1 MADTASEGRALP
13 HRRPGRASA
22 TSPGCMLILALIVA
36 LLLAPGV
43 ASAAATPV
51 DLTPPR
57 ILPLYRGAPALPVL
71 VGNRYAVATGRWRV
85 PRGSRLTVEWLN
97 ARGRVASRVLGFEV
111 GAGELGKPLTAR
123 VCAVGSGTRACRLAR
138 LSGAVRTVA
147 SYLQATCGSRRPPAP
162 AYDPDFAFFSAP
174 HAEYGW
180 NPCKPIVWAL
190 DTYDMPALRGAP
202 AATWEALTSQA
213 IAQLAAAT
221 GATFVRA
228 PNFYAAP
235 GLPNEGTVGPAG
247 VALAIGFAPQ
257 GPDVGGTGGL
267 HDVAGQ
273 FATMGEV
280 EVSTGAAFA
289 EPQALLVLLHELGH
303 AMGLAHP
310 VAEPPAPDPLN
321 AVMDPAISPFTA
333 YQPGDL
339 CGLYELTWRLP
350 CAGASAVTLGQG
362 VVKG

>member
-1 MADTASEGRALP
+1 MADPASDGRALP
-13 HRRPGRASA
+13 HRPGARTSASYA
-22 TSPGCMLILALIVA
+22 ACALIVV
-36 LLLAPGV
+36 LLHAPGV
-43 ASAAATPV
+43 ASAATRPI

-57 ILPLYRGAPALPVL
+57 IVPLYRETPLLPVL
-71 VGNRYAVATGRWRV
+71 VGNSYAVATGRWRV

-97 ARGRVASRVLGFEV
+97 ARGRVVSRVLGFEV
-111 GAGELGKPLTAR
+111 GAGELGRPLTAR
-123 VCAVGSGTRACRLAR
+123 ICAVGPGGRACRLAR
-138 LSGAVRTVA
+138 LSGVVRTVA
-147 SYLQATCGSRRPPAP
+147 SYLQATCGARRPPTP

-174 HAEYGW
+174 HVEYGW

-190 DTYDMPALRGAP
+190 DTYDMPALPGAGG
-202 AATWEALTSQA
+202 ASWEALTGRA

-273 FATMGEV
+273 FSTMGEV
-280 EVSTGAAFA
+280 EVSTGAAFG
-289 EPQALLVLLHELGH
+289 ESQALLVLLHELGH

-321 AVMDPAISPFTA
+321 AVMDPVISAFTA

-339 CGLYELTWRLP
+339 CGLYELTWHLP

>member
-1 MADTASEGRALP
+1 MISMVDTARARRGLP
-13 HRRPGRASA
+13 HRRTAKASA
-22 TSPGCMLILALIVA
+22 TFAACALIVSLA
-36 LLLAPGV
+36 LAPGV
-43 ASAAATPV
+43 ASAGATPV
-51 DLTPPR
+51 DVTRPR
-57 ILPLYRGAPALPVL
+57 IVPLYREAPLLPVL
-71 VGNRYAVATGRWRV
+71 VGNRYGIATGRWRA
-85 PRGSRLTVEWLN
+85 PRGSRLTVEWLD
-97 ARGRVASRVLGFEV
+97 ARGRVAARTLGFEV
-111 GAGELGKPLTAR
+111 GATELGRPLTAR
-123 VCAVGSGTRACRLAR
+123 VCAVGPGARACRLAR
-138 LSGAVRTVA
+138 LAGAVRTAA
-147 SYLQATCGSRRPPAP
+147 SYLQATCGSHRPPAP

-174 HAEYGW
+174 RVEYGW

-202 AATWEALTSQA
+202 AAAWEALTTQA

-221 GATFVRA
+221 GATFARA

-257 GPDVGGTGGL
+257 GLDVGGTGGL
-267 HDVAGQ
+267 HAAAGQ

-280 EVSTGAAFA
+280 EITTGTSFG
-289 EPQALLVLLHELGH
+289 EPEALLVLLHELGH

-310 VAEPPAPDPLN
+310 VAEPPAPDPFN
-321 AVMDPAISPFTA
+321 AVMDPVISSFTA

-339 CGLYELTWRLP
+339 CGLYEITWHAP
-350 CAGASAVTLGQG
+350 CAGASAVTLGHG

>member
-1 MADTASEGRALP
+1 MVPMVDTASDRRGSR
-13 HRRPGRASA
+13 HRRAANASA
-22 TSPGCMLILALIVA
+22 TFACALIAA

-43 ASAAATPV
+43 APAAATPV

-57 ILPLYRGAPALPVL
+57 IFSLYREAPLLPVL
-71 VGNRYAVATGRWRV
+71 VGNKYAVASGRWRA
-85 PRGSRLTVEWLN
+85 PRGSRLTVEWLD
-97 ARGRVASRVLGFEV
+97 ARGRVASRVLSFEV
-111 GAGELGKPLTAR
+111 RATELGRPLTAR
-123 VCAVGSGTRACRLAR
+123 VCVVGRGARACRLVR

-147 SYLQATCGSRRPPAP
+147 SYLEVTCGSRRPPAP
-162 AYDPDFAFFSAP
+162 TYDPDFAFFSAP
-174 HAEYGW
+174 RVEYGW

-202 AATWEALTSQA
+202 AATWGALTSQA

-221 GATFVRA
+221 GIMFVRA
-228 PNFYAAP
+228 PDFYAAP

-267 HDVAGQ
+267 HTAAGQ
-273 FATMGEV
+273 FTTMGEV
-280 EVSTGAAFA
+280 EVSTVTSFG
-289 EPQALLVLLHELGH
+289 ESEALLVLLHELGH

-310 VAEPPAPDPLN
+310 VAEPPAPDPFN
-321 AVMDPAISPFTA
+321 AVMDPVISPFTA

-339 CGLYELTWRLP
+339 CGLYELTWHLP
-350 CAGASAVTLGQG
+350 CAGSSAVTLGQG

>member
-1 MADTASEGRALP
+1 MADTASDGRPLP
-13 HRRPGRASA
+13 HRPTAKASA
-22 TSPGCMLILALIVA
+22 TFAACALVVA
-36 LLLAPGV
+36 LALAPGV
-43 ASAAATPV
+43 ASAAATSV
-51 DLTPPR
+51 DLTRPR
-57 ILPLYRGAPALPVL
+57 ILPLDREAPSLPVL

-97 ARGRVASRVLGFEV
+97 AHGRVASRVLGFEV
-111 GAGELGKPLTAR
+111 GAGELGRPLTVR
-123 VCAVGSGTRACRLAR
+123 VCAVGPGPRACRLAR
-138 LSGAVRTVA
+138 LSGDVRTVA
-147 SYLQATCGSRRPPAP
+147 TYLQATCGARRPPAP
-162 AYDPDFAFFSAP
+162 AYDPDFAFLSAP
-174 HAEYGW
+174 RVEYGW

-202 AATWEALTSQA
+202 AANWEALTSQA

-257 GPDVGGTGGL
+257 GPDIGGTGGL
-267 HDVAGQ
+267 HDAAGQ

-280 EVSTGAAFA
+280 EVSIGAPFA

-310 VAEPPAPDPLN
+310 VAEPPAPDPFN
-321 AVMDPAISPFTA
+321 AVMDPVISPFTA

-339 CGLYELTWRLP
+339 CGLYELTWHLP

-362 VVKG
+362 VVSG